1 GYGEATTFEY
11 ASACDSI
18 ADRAAAYNMPGVTV
32 DGKDILAVYQAAG
45 EAIER
50 ARNGGGPSLIEC
62 MTYRNYGHFEGDAQT
77 YKTKDEKT

>member
-1 GYGEATTFEY
+1 GYGEATPFEY

-18 ADRAAAYNMPGVTV
+18 ADRAAAYNMPGVPV
-32 DGKDILAVYQAAG
+32 DGQDILAVYQAAE

-77 YKTKDEKT
+77 Y